1 MLKLLAKLKD
11 KLFPVKPLDDSWD
24 RREHDRGC
32 FNDSL
37 GKLWEATR
45 RKYPNSATPNTDVFL
60 SDYFQ
65 KQRSGS
71 KWPH

>member
-1 MLKLLAKLKD
+1 MVKLLAKLKD
-11 KLFPVKPLDDSWD
+11 KLFPVKPLEASWD
-24 RREHDRGC
+24 RRGQCRD
-32 FNDSL
+32 DAQL
-37 GKLWEATR
+37 KQLWDDVR
-45 RKYPNSATPNTDVFL
+45 RKYPNSAPHNTDAFL